1 MLVGAETLL
10 KEVEEK
16 RKAALKQLE
25 DEYGAK
31 MAEVRNRTLGERNR
45 ILEASKT
52 EAASLS
58 QKEETRITGAATLQ
72 VKKMGFDA
80 TEKMLESNISA
91 LRQVLAEFA
100 DSKEYTQLLPRLVQY
115 ASKRLGGNIGVRCRS
130 ADAQAIKKAGTKVL
144 SADLPSIGGFKAE
157 SEDGN
162 FELDLTFEEMLRN
175 HDEKVRA
182 SIIGRE

>member
-1 MLVGAETLL
+1 VGTETLL

-16 RKAALKQLE
+16 RKTALKQLE
-25 DEYGAK
+25 DEYGSK
-31 MAEVRNRTLGERNR
+31 TAEVRKRTLDERNR
-45 ILEASKT
+45 ILEASKA

-58 QKEETRITGAATLQ
+58 QKEQARITGAATLQ

-91 LRQVLAEFA
+91 LKQVLAEFA
-100 DSKEYTQLLPRLVQY
+100 DSKEYSQLLPRLVQY
-115 ASKRLGGNIGVRCRS
+115 ASKRLGGNIGVRCRA
-130 ADAQAIKKAGTKVL
+130 ADAQAIKKAGAKVL
-144 SADLPSIGGFKAE
+144 STDLPMIGGFKAE

-162 FELDLTFEEMLRN
+162 FELDLTFEEMLRT

-182 SIIGRE
+182 SIMGKE

>member
-1 MLVGAETLL
+1 MGTETLL

-31 MAEVRNRTLGERNR
+31 TAEVRKRTSDERNR
-45 ILEASKT
+45 IIEASKT
-52 EAASLS
+52 EAALLS
-58 QKEETRITGAATLQ
+58 QKEQARIAGAAKLQ

-100 DSKEYTQLLPRLVQY
+100 DSKEYPQLLPRLVQY
-115 ASKRLGGNIGVRCRS
+115 ASKRLGGNIGVRCRA
-130 ADAQAIKKAGTKVL
+130 ADAQTFKKVGARVL
-144 SADLPSIGGFKAE
+144 SADLPAIGGFKAE

-182 SIIGRE
+182 SIMGKE